1 MLPMLALIALCFVL
15 SSQAARVVAFES
27 PVRKLLHDISEA
39 RKWAWRNA
47 DAPTRERIV
56 RQECACRVI
65 GRVAVAGTLLTAA
78 FATASPV
85 LAIACTVAAWR
96 AVKPTKREMRDAC
109 SYRSTGARDEP
120 TWSW

>member
-56 RQECACRVI
+56 RQECAWRIILRV
-65 GRVAVAGTLLTAA
+65 VGTGALLTVA

-85 LAIACTVAAWR
+85 LALMCAAAAWR
-96 AVKPTKREMRDAC
+96 VIKPIKQEMREAC
-109 SYRSTGARDEP
+109 SYRSTGKNDEP
-120 TWSW
+120 RY